1 MQRVQHYLTVFESFI
16 HLLFPSIFTFWYLT
30 KTSGFTEIDIFM
42 IPFMSQKM
50 LKMEPCGKNER
61 ASNMCHKTGYS
72 SACIAR
78 KLTHSIDVRM
88 NEIYC

>member
-1 MQRVQHYLTVFESFI
+1 
-16 HLLFPSIFTFWYLT
+16 
-30 KTSGFTEIDIFM
+30 M

-50 LKMEPCGKNER
+50 LKMEHCGKNER

-78 KLTHSIDVRM
+78 KLTHSIDMRM